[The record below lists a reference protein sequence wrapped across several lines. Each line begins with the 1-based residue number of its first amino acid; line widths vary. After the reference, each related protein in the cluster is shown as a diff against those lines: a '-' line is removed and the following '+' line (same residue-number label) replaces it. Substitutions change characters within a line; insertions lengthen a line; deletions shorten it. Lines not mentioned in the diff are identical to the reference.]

1 MLASTPVAAE
11 ALAELELSTVNGE
24 RRTLNQWLTTFQLAL
39 VVVDPYTNESAWILD
54 TAIRLLDDFQGAD
67 CRVGWLVTADGRD
80 AKRFLGPLA
89 ERYFTLVDPE
99 RTAVSALGIER
110 LPALVHIRQDA
121 VVVNKAEG
129 WHPAEWQAVTD
140 TLGTMMSWSR
150 PKFPAAGDPGPF
162 DGTIAKG

>member
-11 ALAELELSTVNGE
+11 ALAELELSTVSGE
-24 RRTLNQWLTTFQLAL
+24 RRTLDQWLTTFQLAL

-54 TAIRLLDDFQGAD
+54 TAVRLLDEFREAD

-89 ERYFTLVDPE
+89 ERYFTLVDPD
-99 RTAVSALGIER
+99 RSFVSALGIER
-110 LPALVHIRQDA
+110 LPALVHVRQDA

-129 WHPAEWQAVTD
+129 WHPAEWQVVTD
-140 TLGTMMSWSR
+140 TLGTMMQWSK
-150 PKFPAAGDPGPF
+150 PKLPAPGDPGAF
-162 DGTIAKG
+162 DGTPAKD